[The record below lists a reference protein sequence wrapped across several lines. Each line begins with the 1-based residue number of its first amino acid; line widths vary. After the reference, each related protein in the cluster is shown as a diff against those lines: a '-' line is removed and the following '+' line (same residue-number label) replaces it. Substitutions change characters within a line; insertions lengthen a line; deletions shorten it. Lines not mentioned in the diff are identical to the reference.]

1 MRLVLDTN
9 IYIFA
14 FGEAEIISCVR
25 LIETAAL
32 LKIPIYIPRTIIRE
46 AQNNLRPILFKEFI
60 LFIHKA
66 AHIEEDNVVP
76 FELGMKYE
84 AMGLKPADAFIG
96 SFAEWVGAEI
106 LVSENRHFLSRQ
118 SSLPFKVLTA
128 EKCLRVLSLKRS

>member
-14 FGEAEIISCVR
+14 FGEAEMPACVR
-25 LIETAAL
+25 LIESAPTAKAS
-32 LKIPIYIPRTIIRE
+32 IYIPRTIIRE
-46 AQNNLRPILFKEFI
+46 VQNNLRPILFKEFI
-60 LFIHKA
+60 LYIHKA
-66 AHIEEDNVVP
+66 AHIEEDNIVP

-96 SFAEWVGAEI
+96 SFTEWVGAQI

-118 SSLPFKVLTA
+118 SNLPFKVLTA
-128 EKCLRVLSLKRS
+128 EKCLRYLK

>member
-14 FGEAEIISCVR
+14 FSEAGSPSCTR
-25 LIETAAL
+25 LIESAAVV
-32 LKIPIYIPRTIIRE
+32 KASIHIPRTIIRE
-46 AQNNLRPILFKEFI
+46 VQSNLRPILFKEFI

-96 SFAEWVGAEI
+96 SFTEWVGAEI
-106 LVSENRHFLSRQ
+106 FISENRHFLSRQ

-128 EKCLRVLSLKRS
+128 EQCLRVLK

>member
-9 IYIFA
+9 IYVFA
-14 FGEAEIISCVR
+14 FSEAGMPSCGR
-25 LIETAAL
+25 LIEAAFL
-32 LKIPIYIPRTIIRE
+32 ANASIHIARTIIRE
-46 AQNNLRPILFKEFI
+46 VQDNLRSILFKEFI
-60 LFIHKA
+60 LFIHKV

-96 SFAEWVGAEI
+96 SFTEWVGAEI

-128 EKCLRVLSLKRS
+128 EKCLKLLK

>member
-14 FGEAEIISCVR
+14 FSEAEIHSCTR
-25 LIETAAL
+25 LIEASSTA
-32 LKIPIYIPRTIIRE
+32 KTNIYIPRTIIRE
-46 AQNNLRPILFKEFI
+46 VQNNLRPILFKEFI

-66 AHIEEDNVVP
+66 AHLEEDNVVP

-96 SFAEWVGAEI
+96 SFTEWVGADI

-118 SSLPFKVLTA
+118 SNLPFKVLTA
-128 EKCLRVLSLKRS
+128 EKCLKILK

>member
-14 FGEAEIISCVR
+14 FSEAEVPSCVR
-25 LIETAAL
+25 LIESASIVKAS
-32 LKIPIYIPRTIIRE
+32 IYISRMIIRE
-46 AQNNLRPILFKEFI
+46 VQNNLRPILFKEFI

-66 AHIEEDNVVP
+66 SCIEEDNVVP

-96 SFAEWVGAEI
+96 SFTEWVGAEI

-128 EKCLRVLSLKRS
+128 EKCLKLFK